1 MVNRLNLNQ
10 RLDSAAAERLRDDL
24 SGAEGDDLALD
35 ASGVEVLGGLCLEL
49 LMCAGQVWAAA
60 GRTFSIENP
69 SPDFADNLAR
79 FGLSP
84 ETLSTGARP

>member
-10 RLDSAAAERLRDDL
+10 RLDSAAAVRLRDDL
-24 SGAEGDDLALD
+24 SRAEGDDLALD

-60 GRTFSIENP
+60 DRSFSIESP
-69 SPDFADNLAR
+69 SPNFADNLAR

-84 ETLSTGARP
+84 ETLSSGARP